1 MTTVCEEEAPA
12 VAAKMEQAHSEWLER
27 NPAIA
32 QEALHALYFGLD
44 AKAKLVAYQALRQ
57 RLEKE
62 LRQEVEAPPETLHGK
77 MQRVLQSPRC
87 RSTGLPLVM
96 RTGVPDPLYGS

>member
-1 MTTVCEEEAPA
+1 MTTVCEEEAPT
-12 VAAKMEQAHSEWLER
+12 VAAQMKQAPLEWLER

-57 RLEKE
+57 RLEQE
-62 LRQEVEAPPETLHGK
+62 LRRELEAHAAAFAEECNAFFNDLAAGALDYP
-77 MQRVLQSPRC
+77 
-87 RSTGLPLVM
+87 
-96 RTGVPDPLYGS
+96 